1 MDPNTPNP
9 VEAFKNA
16 YFGLLDQTA
25 DLVKQPLESAKKIA
39 TLSLDAQKQAWSSI
53 SNDAAYAPMREMAST
68 SVGYMELYTK
78 RMSEGIEVA
87 KKATETWTEMAL
99 AWQKVALDA
108 QDNAFNAYKSW
119 FARSTQ

>member
-9 VEAFKNA
+9 VESFKNA

-25 DLVKQPLESAKKIA
+25 DLVRQRVESAKKIA
-39 TLSLDAQKQAWSSI
+39 TVSLDAQKQAWSSI
-53 SNDAAYAPMREMAST
+53 ANDAAYAPMRNIAST
-68 SVGYMELYTK
+68 GVGYMELYTK
-78 RMSEGIEVA
+78 RMSEGMEVA

-108 QDNAFNAYKSW
+108 QNNAFNAYKSW
-119 FARSTQ
+119 FSRPTE